1 MKYQGEF
8 VDVALYETKDFMNAL
23 RAMKLSGGRKSKA
36 ADQVLAMLGSISRFE
51 DPFQAL
57 RLTKHGETRIPGC
70 VKYDLQDFCR
80 LVTVVGNGCI
90 FLLYAGDHNDA
101 DAWIKK
107 HQGLTLGAVA
117 GSFLGTTKISDE
129 KSGVSINNEPD
140 NWSGV
145 LVDRLSDDLSEQ
157 LLGHLPFREV
167 KPVRELL
174 AGSPEGLIKS
184 KLAHLADESLRTA
197 LFDIL
202 VLLNNGALEE
212 AQNRVLHHLGMFKPL
227 FELSPD
233 ELVELDMGDCTRK
246 VEIGSVDYNNW
257 AQRFI
262 ETKHPFEWFLFMHPE
277 QEKLVLAD
285 YSGPAKLSGVTGS
298 GKTSIA
304 IKRAVRL
311 ASEYQDGKILIL
323 SLNRALCEFISEIV
337 DFACGED
344 AALRERIEVNSL
356 FSICQRLL
364 VEFEPMSARLYSD
377 VTWRLEEHKDEVYRE
392 FYRCLNN
399 VNDAEVLRPIHR
411 LLTSQSIEAERY
423 IAEEFDW
430 IRSAVGRDKRADY
443 NSIARQGRGYKIS
456 EQHRPAILDG
466 LTGWERKMSAVGVID
481 YMGLVTAL
489 TKYAEAIEPQYRS
502 IIVDEAQDFGSVE
515 LSILRRLVKPDK
527 NDIFLCGDAAQH
539 ILPKHQSFE
548 SAGIDVKGRSN
559 VIRRNY
565 RNSRE
570 ILRLAHKVLTSNLSE
585 FHFEIGE
592 MDISDPELSYRSSS
606 EPLILEAPSLQIEI
620 AAALRLLD
628 YNDELAARRG
638 GNHSGCIALVG
649 YSSYEVQQYGKEIGI
664 PVLDGASQ
672 FRHGSRFLSDL
683 EQTKGYEFDTVVI
696 VNCAKGNLPPSWA
709 PEQEVFR
716 SASEFYVAM
725 TRAKTQLILSYSG
738 TICDWLSALGV
749 AASKWSDVVVL
760 DDLPDL
766 SLPGFLQEFPDLDVL
781 DVRELT
787 GVEFIYTPYARGL
800 EVDVQQKLEELV
812 DGRGLLQ
819 AGTQRRLKWKTM
831 GSLGEDLAI
840 GGGSTFGPVTRE
852 LIKTRLL
859 QASLGARPTIKPRRP
874 QLAAALPISVMAVDS
889 KPAQH
894 SAATARTGSLE
905 VLGLPARDMALLHSL
920 NIRSL
925 RELIS
930 VSDKVLAPHLSK
942 KRIAA
947 LKDYARTQARSRAND
962 EVTLSEIGFSG
973 RVVDVLCGIGVKKL
987 SDFGR
992 ISRSDLY
999 AQSSLGSI
1007 DVQRILRVCREEG
1020 VALRDS

>member
-1 MKYQGEF
+1 
-8 VDVALYETKDFMNAL
+8 VDVELYETKDFMNAL
-23 RAMKLSGGRKSKA
+23 RTMKLSGGRKSKA
-36 ADQVLAMLGSISRFE
+36 ASQVLAMLGSVSRFE
-51 DPFQAL
+51 DPFDAL
-57 RLTKHGETRIPGC
+57 RLTKHGETRISGC

-90 FLLYAGDHNDA
+90 FLLYVGDHNETDT
-101 DAWIKK
+101 WIEK
-107 HQGLTLGAVA
+107 HRGLTIGAVE
-117 GSFLGTTKISDE
+117 GNLLGTTKISDE
-129 KSGVSINNEPD
+129 KRGISISNEPD
-140 NWSGV
+140 NWSGI
-145 LVDRLSDDLSEQ
+145 LIDRLPDDLSEQ
-157 LLGHLPFREV
+157 LLGHLPFRDV
-167 KPVRELL
+167 KPIRELL
-174 AGSPEGLIKS
+174 AGSPEGLVKS

-202 VLLNNGALEE
+202 ILLNNGALDE

-227 FELSPD
+227 SELSPD
-233 ELVELDMGDCTRK
+233 ELVELDMGDSTRK
-246 VEIGSVDYNNW
+246 VEIGSVEYNKW

-337 DFACGED
+337 DFACGDD
-344 AALRERIEVNSL
+344 AALRSRIEVNSL

-364 VEFEPMSARLYSD
+364 VGFEPMSAKLYRD

-399 VNDAEVLRPIHR
+399 VKDAEVLRPIHR

-423 IAEEFDW
+423 LAEEFDW
-430 IRSAVGRDKRADY
+430 IRSALGRDNRADY
-443 NSIARQGRGYKIS
+443 NAIARQGRGYKIS
-456 EQHRPAILDG
+456 EQHRPAILEG
-466 LTGWERKMSAVGVID
+466 LGGWERKMSAVGVID
-481 YMGLVTAL
+481 YMGVVTAL
-489 TKYAEAIEPQYRS
+489 TKHTEQIEPQYRC
-502 IIVDEAQDFGSVE
+502 ILVDEAQDFGSVE

-548 SAGIDVKGRSN
+548 SAGIDVKGRSFA
-559 VIRRNY
+559 IRRNY

-592 MDISDPELSYRSSS
+592 MEISDPELSYRSSS
-606 EPLILEAPSLQIEI
+606 EPLILEAPSLQVEI

-638 GNHSGCIALVG
+638 GTHSGCIALVG
-649 YSSYEVQQYGKEIGI
+649 YSGYEVQQYGKDIGV

-672 FRHGSRFLSDL
+672 FLRGSRFLSDL
-683 EQTKGYEFDTVVI
+683 EQTKGYEFDTMVI

-738 TICDWLSALGV
+738 TICDWLSNLEV
-749 AASKWSDVVVL
+749 PTSKWSDVVAL

-766 SLPGFLQEFPDLDVL
+766 SLPGFLQEFPDVDIL

-787 GVEFIYTPYARGL
+787 GSEFIYTPYARGL
-800 EVDVQQKLEELV
+800 EVDLQQKLEEVV

-831 GSLGEDLAI
+831 GSLGDDLAT
-840 GGGSTFGPVTRE
+840 GGGSTFGPVARE
-852 LIKTRLL
+852 IIKTRLM
-859 QASLGARPTIKPRRP
+859 QASLGARPTIKPRRT
-874 QLAAALPISVMAVDS
+874 QQSAASITSTIIVDS
-889 KPAQH
+889 EPAQH
-894 SAATARTGSLE
+894 LRTIARAGSLE

-925 RELIS
+925 RELIN
-930 VSDKVLAPHLSK
+930 VSEKVLAPHLSRK
-942 KRIAA
+942 KIAT
-947 LKDYARTQARSRAND
+947 LKDYARSLARPPANV
-962 EVTLSEIGFSG
+962 EITLSEIGFSD
-973 RVVDVLCGIGVKKL
+973 RVVDVLGGIGVKKL

-999 AQSSLGSI
+999 AQSSLGTI
-1007 DVQRILRVCREEG
+1007 DVQRILRVCQEEG
-1020 VALRDS
+1020 VKLRDS